1 VLGLAAGRVAAG
13 GDGVLWFLVHLEEN
27 PLLLSFSQ
35 PDTSSYGAPCAS
47 GCDTPTDDKYFSQ

>member
-1 VLGLAAGRVAAG
+1 MLGLVAGRVAAG

-47 GCDTPTDDKYFSQ
+47 GCDTPTDDKYC